1 MRATRCISTCGK
13 AILSQPDRAAGLA
26 GLPRD
31 ATGPVFAAPWQAQAF
46 ALTVQLSGAGC
57 FAWTE
62 WADGLASELR
72 QAEERG
78 EPDDGSRY
86 YEHWLA
92 ALERLTTAKGLADR
106 AALHARKDAWAE
118 AHRATPHGQ
127 PVVLGARK
135 QR

>member
-1 MRATRCISTCGK
+1 LTE
-13 AILSQPDRAAGLA
+13 PDLP

-31 ATGPVFAAPWQAQAF
+31 EAGPVFAAPWQAQVF
-46 ALTVQLSGAGC
+46 ALTVQLSGAGQ

-62 WADGLASELR
+62 WADALGTELR
-72 QAEERG
+72 KASDRG

-92 ALERLTTAKGLADR
+92 ALEGLLTTKGLTDR
-106 AALHARKDAWAE
+106 SALDLRKDAWAA
-118 AHRATPHGQ
+118 AHRTTPHGK
-127 PVVLGARK
+127 PVVLGSAARD

>member
-1 MRATRCISTCGK
+1 MHAMRCISTCGK
-13 AILSQPDRAAGLA
+13 ATLSQPDRAAELP

-31 ATGPVFAAPWQAQAF
+31 ATGPVFAAPWQAQVF

-62 WADGLASELR
+62 WAEALGTELR
-72 QAEERG
+72 QAAERG

-106 AALHARKDAWAE
+106 AALHARKAAWAE

-127 PVVLGARK
+127 PVVLGVRE

>member
-1 MRATRCISTCGK
+1 MRATPCISICGK
-13 AILSQPDRAAGLA
+13 ATLSQPDRAAELP

-31 ATGPVFAAPWQAQAF
+31 ATGPVFAAPWQAQVF
-46 ALTVQLSGAGC
+46 ALTVQLSSSGC

-62 WADGLASELR
+62 WAAALGAELR
-72 QAEERG
+72 QAAERG

-92 ALERLTTAKGLADR
+92 ALERLTTSKGLADR
-106 AALHARKDAWAE
+106 AALQSGKDAWAE

-127 PVVLGARK
+127 PVVLGTRD